1 MNQLLAKSL
10 GVLNGF
16 IALLIISGGALVG
29 SISEGGLAE
38 FAFGPKVIIGS
49 LIGFLIAV
57 ILCGIVALFISIH
70 GELQTIRTKMDDLS
84 Q

>member
-16 IALLIISGGALVG
+16 IAFLLIPGGAFVG
-29 SISEGGLAE
+29 DLYAPGP
-38 FAFGPKVIIGS
+38 AFDSYVIIGS
-49 LIGFLIAV
+49 LIGFLLAV
-57 ILCGIVALFISIH
+57 LFCGIVALFISIH